1 MNDELTVRIET
12 VDGNTHLFQLSLP
25 RQGGVE
31 YSAASK
37 FEKFLNQQCIAL
49 HVNDEVIV
57 FPMHQVRSIRFSPV
71 ESRGIKWIVP
81 AVSHVECQAA
91 DLAASH

>member
-25 RQGGVE
+25 RQGGAE

-49 HVNDEVIV
+49 HVGEEVIV